1 MMKQLIA
8 STVLATAT
16 TFAVADDTLVVN
28 LRSNHVGSVEQ
39 YNENNFG
46 VGYGWDTNVRYLG
59 DIQGQVGV
67 FRNSKDRTSLY
78 IAGEKT
84 LWSSGRLSAGYVV
97 GGAIGY
103 PDVPIM
109 PIVGGVIS
117 YRVINDISVTM
128 LITGY
133 SDDGDDN
140 KLKPLVG
147 FQLKIP
153 F

>member
-1 MMKQLIA
+1 MMKRLITSTLLLAA
-8 STVLATAT
+8 S

-28 LRSNHVGSVEQ
+28 LRSNHVGSIEQ
-39 YNENNFG
+39 YNENNIG

-103 PDVPIM
+103 PDVQSCLLLVVLSI
-109 PIVGGVIS
+109 IVYSTIS
-117 YRVINDISVTM
+117 SLRC
-128 LITGY
+128 
-133 SDDGDDN
+133 
-140 KLKPLVG
+140 
-147 FQLKIP
+147 
-153 F
+153 